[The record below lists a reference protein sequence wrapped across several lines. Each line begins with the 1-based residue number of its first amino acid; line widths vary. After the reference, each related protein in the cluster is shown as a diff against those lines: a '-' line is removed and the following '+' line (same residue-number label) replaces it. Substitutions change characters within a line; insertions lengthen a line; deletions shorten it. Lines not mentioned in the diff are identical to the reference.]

1 VYAPG
6 RKKQAFDTNA
16 SLATV
21 SISPSILSN
30 PNKQGIAVQKKPS
43 LPRLHP
49 NIWAVTVT
57 SFLTD
62 ISSEMIVYLIPLFL
76 ANILGVR
83 TAVIGLIDGIAE
95 TTASLLKIYSGAL
108 SDKLGKRKGLAVLGY
123 GLSTIAKPFLYF
135 ANSWGWVLGVRFAD
149 RTGKGIRTAPRDALV
164 AASTDESSRGLAF
177 GLHRAGDT
185 AGAFLGL
192 GIASLIIW
200 LTQSG
205 AAELTRKTFQTA
217 VLASILPAV
226 LAVVVL
232 ALGAKEVAVIAP
244 KRESGQKSGRMRL
257 SLKGMDLRFKSFLLV
272 VVLFTLGNSSDSF
285 IVLRAQERGLSVLQ
299 TMFMLMTFTAI
310 YTIFSG
316 PLGALSD
323 KIGRR
328 RLIVSGW
335 LAYGLVY
342 LGFAFSQAGWH
353 IWALFGLYG
362 VYYAATEGTAKALVA
377 DLVPDAQRG
386 TAYGL
391 FNAAIGLTALP
402 ASVIAGILWQGL
414 GAWAGFGAS
423 APFFFGAAMAL
434 LATLLFWRLVR

>member
-1 VYAPG
+1 MT
-6 RKKQAFDTNA
+6 KEQ
-16 SLATV
+16 
-21 SISPSILSN
+21 SPFR
-30 PNKQGIAVQKKPS
+30 
-43 LPRLHP
+43 RLHP
-49 NIWAVTVT
+49 NIWVVTAT

-83 TAVIGLIDGIAE
+83 TAVIGLIDGVAE

-108 SDKLGKRKGLAVLGY
+108 SDKLGNRKWLAVLGY

-135 ANSWGWVLGVRFAD
+135 ANSWGWVLGVRFGD
-149 RTGKGIRTAPRDALV
+149 RAGKGIRTAPRDALV
-164 AASTDESSRGLAF
+164 AASTDEKSRGLAF

-185 AGAFLGL
+185 AGAFLGI
-192 GIASLIIW
+192 GIAALIIW
-200 LTQSG
+200 LTQTNEALLSV
-205 AAELTRKTFQTA
+205 KTFRTA
-217 VLASILPAV
+217 VLVSIVPAV
-226 LAVVVL
+226 LAVIVL
-232 ALGAKEVAVIAP
+232 ALGAKEVTGAS
-244 KRESGQKSGRMRL
+244 KKSEAMRL
-257 SLKGMDLRFKSFLLV
+257 SFKGMDKRFKYFLLT

-310 YTIFSG
+310 YTVLSG

-323 KIGRR
+323 KVGRR
-328 RLIVSGW
+328 RLIIGGW

-342 LGFAFSQAGWH
+342 LGFAFSATGWH
-353 IWALFGLYG
+353 IWGLFGLYG

-377 DLVPDAQRG
+377 DLVPDQQRG

-402 ASVIAGILWQGL
+402 ASVIAGTLWQGV
-414 GAWAGFGAS
+414 GAWAGFGAA
-423 APFFFGAAMAL
+423 APFLFGAVMAL
-434 LATLLFWRLVR
+434 LACVLFWRWVR